1 MDWKQLAGT
10 LIAKGAP
17 TLGQLIGEFIPV
29 PFGGSLATWALNK
42 LAESLGVEATPEAV
56 DEAIN
61 TRPASEVNA
70 AIEAAEKEAIARW
83 QALADIARAQADV
96 GAAQVVAVNDAI
108 KAETNARAASGDGLL
123 GQWRGFH
130 AWELTIECPFW
141 SACFIYG
148 IMFGAGS
155 VINELSL
162 ATPILT
168 IYFGARFG
176 VLGVHVWQGSNERQA
191 AIKA

>member
-1 MDWKQLAGT
+1 MEWKQLAGT

>member
-42 LAESLGVEATPEAV
+42 LAEALGVEATPEAV

-70 AIEAAEKEAIARW
+70 AIESAEREAIARW
-83 QALADIARAQADV
+83 QALADIAKAQADV
-96 GAAQVVAVNDAI
+96 GTAQVVAVNDAI

>member
-1 MDWKQLAGT
+1 MEWKQLAGT

-42 LAESLGVEATPEAV
+42 LAEALGVEATPEAV

-70 AIEAAEKEAIARW
+70 AIESAEREAIARW
-83 QALADIARAQADV
+83 QALADIAKAQADV
-96 GAAQVVAVNDAI
+96 GTAQVVAVNDAI

-148 IMFGAGS
+148 IMFGSGS

>member
-1 MDWKQLAGT
+1 MDWKQLAGK

-17 TLGQLIGEFIPV
+17 TLGQLIGEFVPV
-29 PFGGSLATWALNK
+29 PFGGTLATWALNK
-42 LAESLGVEATPEAV
+42 VAEALGVEPTPEAV
-56 DEAIN
+56 DTAIETQSPEA
-61 TRPASEVNA
+61 VNA
-70 AIEAAEKEAIARW
+70 ALQSAEREAVARW
-83 QALADIARAQADV
+83 QALAEIAKSQAEV
-96 GAAQVVAVNDAI
+96 GAAQVVAVNETI
-108 KAETNARAASGDGLL
+108 RAEANAKTAGGDGLL

-148 IMFGAGS
+148 IMFGGGS

-162 ATPILT
+162 ATPILS